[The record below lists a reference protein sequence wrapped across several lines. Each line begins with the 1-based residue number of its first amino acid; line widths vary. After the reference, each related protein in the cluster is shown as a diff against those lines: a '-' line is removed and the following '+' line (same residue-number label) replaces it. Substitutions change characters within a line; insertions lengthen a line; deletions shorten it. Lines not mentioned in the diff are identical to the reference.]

1 MRSHSLEVTAKTV
14 DEAVEQA
21 LRQLGVPRSEVE
33 IVVLKE
39 GRLGFLGFGA
49 EDAVVRVAL
58 RGEEHA
64 PPRRGPSVPAPPRVA
79 RPTVPAPPRPT
90 VPAPAEAPPLTI
102 DDTAETAQIILEDLI
117 DRMHLHAAVRPAPG
131 EQRGRASDDRE
142 GDRVTL
148 DIRGEEMGL
157 LIGRRGE
164 TLAALQLLVNM
175 LLSRRLK
182 RRAAVA
188 VDVEGYRRRR
198 EEDLQRMAHRVAG
211 QVRASG
217 EAFTFEPMQ
226 PRERRVIHVAL
237 AEDPQVMTESTG
249 EGEQRRVVV
258 MLRPGASAGPREAPS
273 RGPSGRPP
281 RARS

>member
-49 EDAVVRVAL
+49 EEAVVRVAL
-58 RGEEHA
+58 RGAEHA
-64 PPRRGPSVPAPPRVA
+64 PPRQGPRLAAPPRA
-79 RPTVPAPPRPT
+79 APPPVPAPPRPT
-90 VPAPAEAPPLTI
+90 PPAPAPPRPTPPAPAEAPPPTI

-131 EQRGRASDDRE
+131 EQRGRAPDDQE
-142 GDRVTL
+142 DARVTL

-164 TLAALQLLVNM
+164 TLTALQLLVNM

-249 EGEQRRVVV
+249 EGDQRR
-258 MLRPGASAGPREAPS
+258 
-273 RGPSGRPP
+273 
-281 RARS
+281 RSE